1 MTQRIRMSSR
11 TSEEKKPSK
20 LSEEAFDFAE
30 TSDMC
35 DFGYVLAGR
44 AESASAPQPS
54 HSKPSQ

>member
-1 MTQRIRMSSR
+1 MSSR
-11 TSEEKKPSK
+11 TSEEKKPNK

-44 AESASAPQPS
+44 AESTSAPQPA
-54 HSKPSQ
+54 HAKPSK